1 MKNLTVFGSC
11 TWEEDFVVDNF
22 IVVYQSQYM
31 DRKVDGAE
39 RTKGQIPASDLKLQ
53 LNLFLI

>member
-22 IVVYQSQYM
+22 IVIHQSQSM

-39 RTKGQIPASDLKLQ
+39 RTKGQIPASDLELQ